1 MARST
6 RESILTATAELMRRQ
21 GYAAVS
27 IKQIVAASGA
37 PIGSIYHH
45 FPGGK
50 TQIARAALVDS
61 GAAYAQL
68 IPTLMDG
75 HDDLGEAIAD
85 AFGAAAATMEST
97 GFANM
102 CPVSTVAGE
111 VADSDESLRTAAAEV
126 FESWV
131 TGAVEFFTRR
141 GVDAGVARD
150 VAISVI
156 CALEGAFV
164 MARTMRSTEPL
175 LAAGATIAHRYR
187 GVRLTEG
194 PAVAAAMVKSR

>member
-27 IKQIVAASGA
+27 IKQIAAGSGA

-50 TQIARAALVDS
+50 TQIAREALVDS
-61 GAAYAQL
+61 GAAYAVL
-68 IPTLMDG
+68 IPTLMEG
-75 HDDLGEAIAD
+75 HDDLGEAIAH
-85 AFGAAAATMEST
+85 AFRAAAETMEST

-111 VADSDESLRTAAAEV
+111 VADSEESLRVAAAEV

-131 TGAVEFFTRR
+131 SGAAEHFARR
-141 GVDAGVARD
+141 GVDADAARE

-164 MARTMRSTEPL
+164 MARTTRSTEPL
-175 LAAGATIAHRYR
+175 LAAGAAVAHRHR
-187 GVRLTEG
+187 GVRLTDG
-194 PAVAAAMVKSR
+194 HAVAAPMVKSR

>member
-1 MARST
+1 MSRST
-6 RESILTATAELMRRQ
+6 RESIVTATAELMRRQ

-27 IKQIVAASGA
+27 IKQIVAGSGA

-50 TQIARAALVDS
+50 SQIARAALVDS

-68 IPTLMDG
+68 VPTLMEG
-75 HDDLGEAIAD
+75 YDDLGDAIAH
-85 AFGAAAATMEST
+85 AFDAAATTMESI

-111 VADSDESLRTAAAEV
+111 VADSDESLRVAAAEI

-131 TGAVEFFTRR
+131 SGAAEFCARR
-141 GVDAGVARD
+141 GVEADVARE

-164 MARTMRSTEPL
+164 MARTLRSTEPL
-175 LAAGATIAHRYR
+175 LAAGATVAHRYR